1 MRRLFSVLAKV
12 LYKEKYISLQTKL
25 LLEYTK
31 LEKKHESTFDLMSQL
46 LISGEDHRFLYHFGF
61 DIYAI
66 LRAIKNRILLNRFEG
81 ASTIEQQIVRVL
93 TNDYKINLG
102 RKIQEIFLSTTL
114 ASNVPR
120 KCLPALYLNI
130 AYYGTGLHGLKPV
143 LAKYDIQNVESITL
157 EIAAEIVSRIKY
169 PEPNQKSIKRTSQ
182 IEMRKQHL
190 INLYKNHKIRKFSKI
205 YE

>member
-1 MRRLFSVLAKV
+1 MRRLFSLIAQII
-12 LYKEKYISLQTKL
+12 YKEKYDSLRTKL
-25 LLEYTK
+25 LIEYSK
-31 LEKKHESTFDLMSQL
+31 MNNKNSRFDTLSKL

-66 LRAIKNRILLNRFEG
+66 VRATKNRMFSNKIEG

-93 TNDYKINLG
+93 TNEYKRTFK

-120 KCLPALYLNI
+120 KDLPSLYLNI
-130 AYYGTGLHGLKPV
+130 AYYGTGLDGLQSILNKFEIV
-143 LAKYDIQNVESITL
+143 TRDDIPI

-169 PEPNQKSIKRTSQ
+169 PEPKNKSNQRLIQ
-182 IEMRKQHL
+182 IEKRKLHL
-190 INLYKNHKIRKFSKI
+190 INLYKNHTNRKLLRI

>member
-1 MRRLFSVLAKV
+1 MKKLFSILAKI
-12 LYKEKYISLQTKL
+12 LYKEKYTSLQAKL
-25 LLEYTK
+25 LLEYNK
-31 LEKKHESTFDLMSQL
+31 LENKDERTFDLVSQL

-61 DIYAI
+61 DVYAI
-66 LRAIKNRILLNRFEG
+66 LRAIKNRIFLNRFEG

-93 TNDYKINLG
+93 TNNYEKKLS

-114 ASNVPR
+114 SPTVPR

-130 AYYGTGLHGLKPV
+130 AYYGTGLHGLKLV
-143 LAKYDIQNVESITL
+143 LARYGIKNIESVPL

-169 PEPNQKSIKRTSQ
+169 PEPSQKSTKRIFQ

-190 INLYKNHKIRKFSKI
+190 IDLYRNHKNRKFIKI